1 MAFNFGTA
9 VLIIAALFG
18 LLTTWSAGAA
28 PEVFAERLGLKV
40 MNAGGINEIRA
51 QYAAVFLAIAVVCI
65 ASLAG
70 VLSRQ
75 AAFVVLSTVFGGLI
89 VGRVFSLVVNGGTAG
104 YGPTIIALY
113 FIDATGLAVSV
124 AAYFLD
130 GRA

>member
-1 MAFNFGTA
+1 MAHNFGTA
-9 VLIIAALFG
+9 VLVVAALFG

-28 PEVFAERLGLKV
+28 PEVFAGRLGLKV
-40 MNAGGINEIRA
+40 MNAGGSNEIRA
-51 QYAAVFLAIAVVCI
+51 QYAAVFLAIAVVCL

-70 VLSRQ
+70 VLLRQ

-89 VGRVFSLVVNGGTAG
+89 VGRVFSLVANGGTAG
-104 YGPTIIALY
+104 YGPTILALY

-130 GRA
+130 GTM